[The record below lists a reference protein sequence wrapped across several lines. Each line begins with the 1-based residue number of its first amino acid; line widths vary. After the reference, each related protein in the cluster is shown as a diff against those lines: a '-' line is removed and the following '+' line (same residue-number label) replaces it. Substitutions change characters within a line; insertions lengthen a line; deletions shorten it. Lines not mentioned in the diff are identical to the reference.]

1 MGDVFVLTV
10 TAVGLRAIPT
20 NLPTQLELAPFE
32 VVGGR
37 SALVEEKD
45 LGDGRVQPRVP
56 GEGRR
61 RTRPAS

>member
-10 TAVGLRAIPT
+10 TTVGLRAIPT

-32 VVGGR
+32 VVGGDP
-37 SALVEEKD
+37 ALVEEKD
-45 LGDGRVQPRVP
+45 LGDGRVSRALPAA
-56 GEGRR
+56 GRR